1 MPIINL
7 KTSRAL
13 TESNKQTIS
22 SRLTEITSKL
32 LRKNPRV
39 TVINIDESTGSWFL
53 NNEENGKAG
62 AFQLSINITRGTNTQ
77 EEKENWLK
85 SVWNYVHHTLSV
97 EKDAVC
103 YIIINE
109 IDPDNWGYCGISQLQ
124 RSKNQL

>member
-62 AFQLSINITRGTNTQ
+62 AFQLLINMS
-77 EEKENWLK
+77 L
-85 SVWNYVHHTLSV
+85 
-97 EKDAVC
+97 
-103 YIIINE
+103 
-109 IDPDNWGYCGISQLQ
+109 LQ
-124 RSKNQL
+124 K